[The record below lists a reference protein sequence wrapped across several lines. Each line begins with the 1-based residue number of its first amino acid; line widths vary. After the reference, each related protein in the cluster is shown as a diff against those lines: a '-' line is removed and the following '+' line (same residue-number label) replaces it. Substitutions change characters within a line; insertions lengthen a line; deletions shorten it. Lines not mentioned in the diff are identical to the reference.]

1 MEEYQSIKKVKAK
14 KMDRFEAQEL
24 GLVRDILN
32 KNEEGY
38 LVEYSD
44 DYKSWSPKKAFEDGY
59 IKI

>member
-1 MEEYQSIKKVKAK
+1 MNEYQSIKKVKAE

-24 GLVRDILN
+24 GLVRDILD

-38 LVEYSD
+38 LVQYSD
-44 DYKSWSPKKAFEDGY
+44 NYASWSPKKAFEDGY